1 MKKQEFKRMN
11 LVDREDTANNEQS
24 QSLNPSSSGYEST
37 FLLPHCALASYYLYW
52 IIGLPW
58 SFRWHSIHLQCRRPG
73 FDPGLGRYPGKG
85 KGYSLQYSGLEN
97 SMSCIVHG
105 VTKSQTWLSD
115 FHFPL
120 ISFRLGPKIFT
131 KSYKHLKNLLCL
143 HLCPKTPGSFHSSHT
158 GLHVI
163 FGRC

>member
-73 FDPGLGRYPGKG
+73 FDPWIGKIPWRRDWLPTPIFLPGEFHG
-85 KGYSLQYSGLEN
+85 QRSLVGYSPWGHKESDTTG
-97 SMSCIVHG
+97 
-105 VTKSQTWLSD
+105 WLLHRHKL
-115 FHFPL
+115 F
-120 ISFRLGPKIFT
+120 
-131 KSYKHLKNLLCL
+131 YKCLLN
-143 HLCPKTPGSFHSSHT
+143 SHT
-158 GLHVI
+158 
-163 FGRC
+163 CNNNCSS